1 MSRSRAHRM
10 AANDAAAVLLAE
22 SNASCCTAS
31 SSADPL
37 DLLAVAPSAEAAPA
51 DAATGLFA
59 GMSMEI
65 AGFRG
70 RLELN
75 GAVVKLVSLLPC
87 KRWAVLVI
95 HANPPETIN
104 VKPENLVAI
113 GSQDFAVYQR
123 RRDEEMRA
131 EQRRK
136 DEEMRRQERLKRVR
150 EEAARAKSADRTTD
164 LTHDARVS
172 VCHFL
177 NLSQLGKLLLVCK
190 AWSPAARAA
199 AHDPT
204 WQLTMLSADEFKRYI
219 VRSNALPISLTTR
232 QRWVHV
238 NPMKAK
244 QTHSAQEAKA
254 AGFTIEQMKA
264 AGYTSRQCNVFG
276 FSIEELT
283 SAGHLGPGTHT
294 AQEAKAAG
302 FTIEQ
307 MKAAGYDSYQCN
319 VAGFSIEELT
329 SAGHLGPGT
338 HTAQEAKAAGF
349 TIEQMKAAGYV
360 PYQCKVLGFSFEEA
374 RRAGFQPSFSDDAAR
389 DYWFSTEKECRSWG

>member
-1 MSRSRAHRM
+1 MA

-22 SNASCCTAS
+22 TNAGCCTAS
-31 SSADPL
+31 SSTHTL
-37 DLLAVAPSAEAAPA
+37 DLLAVAPPSAEAAPA

-75 GAVVKLVSLLPC
+75 GAAVKLVSLLPC

-113 GSQDFAVYQR
+113 GRSQDFAVRQ
-123 RRDEEMRA
+123 EEMRA
-131 EQRRK
+131 EQRRRDEK
-136 DEEMRRQERLKRVR
+136 MRAEQRRRDEEMGRQERLKRVR

-172 VCHFL
+172 VCQFL
-177 NLSQLGKLLLVCK
+177 HLRQLGKLLLVCK

-204 WQLTMLSADEFKRYI
+204 WQLTMLSDYDFMYHT

-232 QRWVHV
+232 QRWGQV
-238 NPMKAK
+238 NLLACKEAGFSMYTKAK
-244 QTHSAQEAKA
+244 AALSLPEAKA

-264 AGYTSRQCNVFG
+264 AGYGPHMCKIFFLLADPVQQPVAIT
-276 FSIEELT
+276 
-283 SAGHLGPGTHT
+283 AGHSSQADG
-294 AQEAKAAG
+294 K
-302 FTIEQ
+302 
-307 MKAAGYDSYQCN
+307 
-319 VAGFSIEELT
+319 
-329 SAGHLGPGT
+329 
-338 HTAQEAKAAGF
+338 
-349 TIEQMKAAGYV
+349 
-360 PYQCKVLGFSFEEA
+360 
-374 RRAGFQPSFSDDAAR
+374 RASRLQS
-389 DYWFSTEKECRSWG
+389 

>member
-1 MSRSRAHRM
+1 M

-22 SNASCCTAS
+22 PNASCCTAS

-75 GAVVKLVSLLPC
+75 GAAVKLVSLLPC

-113 GSQDFAVYQR
+113 GSQDFGVYESVQR

-131 EQRRK
+131 KQRRR
-136 DEEMRRQERLKRVR
+136 DEEMGRQERLKRVR

-164 LTHDARVS
+164 LTLDALVS

-177 NLSQLGKLLLVCK
+177 NLSQLGMLLLVCK

-204 WQLTMLSADEFKRYI
+204 WQLTMLSAYEFKIYT
-219 VRSNALPISLTTR
+219 VYSNALPISLTTR

-238 NPMKAK
+238 NHKKAK
-244 QTHSAQEAKA
+244 QTLSVLEAKW

-264 AGYTSRQCNVFG
+264 AGYN
-276 FSIEELT
+276 
-283 SAGHLGPGTHT
+283 
-294 AQEAKAAG
+294 
-302 FTIEQ
+302 
-307 MKAAGYDSYQCN
+307 SYQCN

-360 PYQCKVLGFSFEEA
+360 PYQCKVVGFSFEEA
-374 RRAGFQPSFSDDAAR
+374 SRAGFVTWGSERR
-389 DYWFSTEKECRSWG
+389 DFWFSTGMYAGRGLDQIGRHYNW

>member
-1 MSRSRAHRM
+1 MA

-22 SNASCCTAS
+22 PNAGCCAAS
-31 SSADPL
+31 SSTHTL
-37 DLLAVAPSAEAAPA
+37 DLLAVAPPSAEAAPA

-75 GAVVKLVSLLPC
+75 GALVKLVSLLPS
-87 KRWAVLVI
+87 KRWAVLVT

-104 VKPENLVAI
+104 VKPENLVSI

-131 EQRRK
+131 EQRRR

-177 NLSQLGKLLLVCK
+177 NLSQLGMLLLVCK

-204 WQLTMLSADEFKRYI
+204 WQLTMLSADEFKRYT

-232 QRWVHV
+232 QRWGHV
-238 NPMKAK
+238 NPMKFK
-244 QTHSAQEAKA
+244 QAHSATEAKA

-264 AGYTSRQCNVFG
+264 AGYGPDECN
-276 FSIEELT
+276 
-283 SAGHLGPGTHT
+283 
-294 AQEAKAAG
+294 K
-302 FTIEQ
+302 
-307 MKAAGYDSYQCN
+307 
-319 VAGFSIEELT
+319 AGFSLAE
-329 SAGHLGPGT
+329 
-338 HTAQEAKAAGF
+338 
-349 TIEQMKAAGYV
+349 
-360 PYQCKVLGFSFEEA
+360 VLGLMRSVDSHESWRSLAEVL
-374 RRAGFQPSFSDDAAR
+374 GLMTDDAALQ
-389 DYWFSTEKECRSWG
+389 

>member
-1 MSRSRAHRM
+1 M

-22 SNASCCTAS
+22 PNASCCTAS

-75 GAVVKLVSLLPC
+75 GAAVKLVSLLPC

-113 GSQDFAVYQR
+113 GSQDFADESHRLQR
-123 RRDEEMRA
+123 AEQRAEQRQRAEQLQRA
-131 EQRRK
+131 EQRRR

-150 EEAARAKSADRTTD
+150 VEAARAKSADRTTD

-177 NLSQLGKLLLVCK
+177 NLSQLGMLLLVSK

-204 WQLTMLSADEFKRYI
+204 WQLNMLSADEFKRYKD
-219 VRSNALPISLTTR
+219 ALPVSLTTR

-244 QTHSAQEAKA
+244 QTHSALEAKA
-254 AGFTIEQMKA
+254 AGFSLEQMMA
-264 AGYTSRQCNVFG
+264 ARYAPRACIEAG
-276 FSIEELT
+276 FSLDELIA
-283 SAGHLGPGTHT
+283 AGHLGP
-294 AQEAKAAG
+294 E
-302 FTIEQ
+302 
-307 MKAAGYDSYQCN
+307 
-319 VAGFSIEELT
+319 
-329 SAGHLGPGT
+329 HLY
-338 HTAQEAKAAGF
+338 H
-349 TIEQMKAAGYV
+349 
-360 PYQCKVLGFSFEEA
+360 
-374 RRAGFQPSFSDDAAR
+374 
-389 DYWFSTEKECRSWG
+389 

>member
-1 MSRSRAHRM
+1 
-10 AANDAAAVLLAE
+10 
-22 SNASCCTAS
+22 
-31 SSADPL
+31 
-37 DLLAVAPSAEAAPA
+37 
-51 DAATGLFA
+51 
-59 GMSMEI
+59 MSMEI

-75 GAVVKLVSLLPC
+75 GAAVKLVSLLPC

-177 NLSQLGKLLLVCK
+177 HLSQLGKLLLVCK

-219 VRSNALPISLTTR
+219 VRSNILPISLTTR
-232 QRWVHV
+232 LRWGHE
-238 NPMKAK
+238 NPMNFK
-244 QTHSAQEAKA
+244 QAHSATEAKA
-254 AGFTIEQMKA
+254 VGFTIEQMKA
-264 AGYTSRQCNVFG
+264 AGYEPDECKKAG
-276 FSIEELT
+276 FSLAELT
-283 SAGHLGPGTHT
+283 GAGHMQPSTHT

-302 FTIEQ
+302 YTIEQ
-307 MKAAGYDSYQCN
+307 MKAAGYAPWACKE
-319 VAGFSIEELT
+319 AGFSLAELT
-329 SAGHLGPGT
+329 SAWHP
-338 HTAQEAKAAGF
+338 
-349 TIEQMKAAGYV
+349 EQL
-360 PYQCKVLGFSFEEA
+360 Q
-374 RRAGFQPSFSDDAAR
+374 
-389 DYWFSTEKECRSWG
+389 

>member
-1 MSRSRAHRM
+1 M
-10 AANDAAAVLLAE
+10 AAYDAAAVLLAE
-22 SNASCCTAS
+22 PNASCCTAS

-37 DLLAVAPSAEAAPA
+37 DLLSVAPSAEAAPE

-75 GAVVKLVSLLPC
+75 GAAVKLVSWLPC

-113 GSQDFAVYQR
+113 GSQDFAVYESQGLGIFR
-123 RRDEEMRA
+123 EHVYSDGLDTQGVKLQRA
-131 EQRRK
+131 EQWRR

-177 NLSQLGKLLLVCK
+177 NLSQLGMLLLVSK

-204 WQLTMLSADEFKRYI
+204 WQLNMLSADEFKRYKD
-219 VRSNALPISLTTR
+219 ALPVSLTTR
-232 QRWVHV
+232 QRWVHI
-238 NPMKAK
+238 NPLKAK
-244 QTHSAQEAKA
+244 HTHSALEAKA
-254 AGFTIEQMKA
+254 AGFSLKQMIA
-264 AGYTSRQCNVFG
+264 AGYAPRACIEAVF
-276 FSIEELT
+276 S
-283 SAGHLGPGTHT
+283 
-294 AQEAKAAG
+294 
-302 FTIEQ
+302 
-307 MKAAGYDSYQCN
+307 
-319 VAGFSIEELT
+319 
-329 SAGHLGPGT
+329 
-338 HTAQEAKAAGF
+338 
-349 TIEQMKAAGYV
+349 
-360 PYQCKVLGFSFEEA
+360 
-374 RRAGFQPSFSDDAAR
+374 
-389 DYWFSTEKECRSWG
+389 

>member
-1 MSRSRAHRM
+1 MPRCFKLRQFINFFTGRSVSSCLVLSRHLCSFTCRQHM
-10 AANDAAAVLLAE
+10 AAYDAAAVLLAE
-22 SNASCCTAS
+22 PNASCCTAS

-37 DLLAVAPSAEAAPA
+37 DLLSVAPSAEAAPE

-75 GAVVKLVSLLPC
+75 GAAVKLVSLLPC

-113 GSQDFAVYQR
+113 GSQDFAVYESQGVNLFR
-123 RRDEEMRA
+123 GLGIFREHGYSDGLDTQGVKLQRA
-131 EQRRK
+131 EQRRR

-177 NLSQLGKLLLVCK
+177 NLSQLGMLLLVCK

-204 WQLTMLSADEFKRYI
+204 WQLTMLSDYDFMYHT

-232 QRWVHV
+232 QRWGQV
-238 NPMKAK
+238 NLLACKEAGFSMYTKAK
-244 QTHSAQEAKA
+244 AALSLPEAKA

-264 AGYTSRQCNVFG
+264 AGYGPHMCKIFFLLADPVQQPVAIT
-276 FSIEELT
+276 
-283 SAGHLGPGTHT
+283 AGHSSQADG
-294 AQEAKAAG
+294 K
-302 FTIEQ
+302 
-307 MKAAGYDSYQCN
+307 
-319 VAGFSIEELT
+319 
-329 SAGHLGPGT
+329 
-338 HTAQEAKAAGF
+338 
-349 TIEQMKAAGYV
+349 
-360 PYQCKVLGFSFEEA
+360 
-374 RRAGFQPSFSDDAAR
+374 RASRLQS
-389 DYWFSTEKECRSWG
+389 